1 MPNPSPT
8 PADAPPAEA
17 PPDRAALRNAVLA
30 DLLAS
35 PWSLVPA
42 ALGAT
47 ALLGSWAVGGD
58 PGLTFAGVAG
68 FLGAGGAVAT
78 RWIYGLEALT
88 QRAWERLTAA
98 DRRRRD
104 DELDALDAAL
114 ARDGDLRTH
123 RLLRELRALRS
134 RFHADAR
141 SGKLAAGH
149 GRMLGQVDELFA
161 GCVTHLRN
169 TLELKETARR
179 VGNARREVLE
189 ARRDALIGEVAATA
203 EHLAKTVDRVHGFA
217 AGRQASELSR
227 LREELDETMAVARR
241 TEERMAELDRP
252 VGYDPAEFE

>member
-1 MPNPSPT
+1 MPDPSPT
-8 PADAPPAEA
+8 LTDAA
-17 PPDRAALRNAVLA
+17 PDRAALRKAVFT

-58 PGLTFAGVAG
+58 PALTFAGVAG

-78 RWIYGLEALT
+78 RWITGLETLT
-88 QRAWERLTAA
+88 QRAWDRLTAA

-104 DELDALDAAL
+104 DELDALDSAL

-134 RFHADAR
+134 RFHEDAR
-141 SGKLAAGH
+141 AGKLAAGH
-149 GRMLGQVDELFA
+149 GRMLSQVDDLFA
-161 GCVTHLRN
+161 GCVAHLRN
-169 TLELKETARR
+169 SLELKETARK
-179 VGNARREVLE
+179 VGKSRREVLE
-189 ARRDALIGEVAATA
+189 ARRDALVGEVRDTA
-203 EHLAKTVDRVHGFA
+203 DHLARTVDRVHGFA
-217 AGRQASELSR
+217 AGRQRSELSR
-227 LREELDETMAVARR
+227 LREELDETMTVARR
-241 TEERMAELDRP
+241 TEERMANLDRP